1 MESNEAQFMLTI
13 EKGGYNLTEQPD
25 LGIVQYTIDD
35 GELSYL
41 MEQIKHNLPFVIV
54 LDNDIITFSPSQCVS
69 IRISPI
75 KREEK

>member
-1 MESNEAQFMLTI
+1 MEENNAQFMLTI

-35 GELSYL
+35 GELAYL

-54 LDNDIITFSPSQCVS
+54 LENDIVAFSPSQCVS
-69 IRISPI
+69 IKITPI
-75 KREEK
+75 KKEER